1 MTRQVSVTRT
11 IPASAPEIFA
21 LLTDPE
27 KHPILDGSGT
37 VRGARGGNPER
48 LELGARFAMDMKLGA
63 KYRITNK
70 VVEFDQD
77 RLIAWRHF
85 NGHRWR
91 WELAPNDDGTTD
103 VTETFDWAPARI
115 AALMDRTPIPR
126 KNEVAIRK
134 TLERL
139 ARHFGER

>member
-1 MTRQVSVTRT
+1 MTRQVSLSRT
-11 IPASAPEIFA
+11 IPADATEIFA
-21 LLTDPE
+21 LLADPD

-37 VRGARGGNPER
+37 VRGGRGGNPER
-48 LELGARFAMDMKLGA
+48 LELGSRFAMDMKLGA

-70 VVEFDQD
+70 VVEFEQD

-91 WELAPNDDGTTD
+91 WELVPGDDGTTE

-115 AALMDRTPIPR
+115 PMLMDRSSIPR
-126 KNEVAIRK
+126 KNKAAIRK
-134 TLERL
+134 SLERL
-139 ARHFGER
+139 AEHFGQR